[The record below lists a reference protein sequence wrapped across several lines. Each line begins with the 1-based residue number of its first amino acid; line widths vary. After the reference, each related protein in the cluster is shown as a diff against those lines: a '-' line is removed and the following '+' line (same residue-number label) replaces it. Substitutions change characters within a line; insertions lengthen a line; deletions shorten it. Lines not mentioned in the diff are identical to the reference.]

1 MDKWYGVCNMSHT
14 MRTIHN
20 ALRVLCLLA
29 TFSALGIAQPTPP
42 TRPTKPTLPS
52 SGVLGMVLQPYDTFR
67 EETLKG
73 TVSSVSEL
81 VSGPETLVCLTVMV
95 DGREW
100 QLTLAPPAFLKEKNA
115 SFSKNDEITIKGY
128 KTQNLRGA
136 TIRAREVTKG
146 ETILVLLDKDGKS
159 AWTPKQ
165 EKAPITG
172 SGPSPLLR

>member
-1 MDKWYGVCNMSHT
+1 MNTVSQS
-14 MRTIHN
+14 
-20 ALRVLCLLA
+20 LRAICLLA
-29 TFSALGIAQPTPP
+29 IFSVLGMAQPTPP
-42 TRPTKPTLPS
+42 SRPTKPTLPS
-52 SGVLGMVLQPYDTFR
+52 SGVLGMVLQPYDTFK

-100 QLTLAPPAFLKEKNA
+100 QLTLAPPAFLKEKDA

-146 ETILVLLDKDGKS
+146 ETTLVLLDKDGKS
-159 AWTPKQ
+159 AWVPKQ
-165 EKAPITG
+165 EKDPITD
-172 SGPSPLLR
+172 SGQKPLLR

>member
-1 MDKWYGVCNMSHT
+1 MDKVSQA
-14 MRTIHN
+14 MRM
-20 ALRVLCLLA
+20 LCLLA
-29 TFSALGIAQPTPP
+29 TFSALVTAQPTPP

-52 SGVLGMVLQPYDTFR
+52 SGVLGMVLQPYDKFS
-67 EETLKG
+67 EETIKG
-73 TVSSVSEL
+73 TVASVSEL
-81 VSGPETLVCLTVMV
+81 VSGPETLVCLMVTV

-146 ETILVLLDKDGKS
+146 ETTLVLLDKDGKS

-165 EKAPITG
+165 EKSPVSG
-172 SGPSPLLR
+172 SGPGPLLR